1 MLGTIEE
8 LEKDI
13 EKFQKNVAA
22 SEELQTLLKQT
33 LEEIRNQNSDFNA
46 QSTVLVSRVDNLPAT
61 IENANISSNN
71 RVKNDVA
78 SEVDRALQ
86 SFTDNQSRY
95 LQGLEQTKQQIQ
107 RYIEQAKSLEG
118 TVTDTTSE
126 AIAKVSETPSTIE
139 AANARSNEQIQNDVR
154 KELENALGKFADEQ
168 EKYLQ
173 SIESM
178 RQQIQTYL
186 EEIKNQKKEF
196 SEETAA
202 VLAKWDTVLE
212 SVVTENHNT
221 NMELKGDMDRLLSEK
236 VAEFSIEQGKYID
249 ELRKTQESLQDCESQ
264 LNVKYK
270 EFIGTLE
277 KMNISNIYEQ
287 NVQLKAEIDKRTTIL
302 MVISIISIVVGVLG
316 IIF

>member
-13 EKFQKNVAA
+13 ELFQKNVAA
-22 SEELQTLLKQT
+22 SEELQTLLKQM

-46 QSTVLVSRVDNLPAT
+46 QSTALVSRVDNLPAM
-61 IENANISSNN
+61 IENANISSNTQ
-71 RVKNDVA
+71 VKNDVA

-86 SFTDNQSRY
+86 SFADNQNRY

-107 RYIEQAKSLEG
+107 
-118 TVTDTTSE
+118 
-126 AIAKVSETPSTIE
+126 
-139 AANARSNEQIQNDVR
+139 
-154 KELENALGKFADEQ
+154 
-168 EKYLQ
+168 
-173 SIESM
+173 
-178 RQQIQTYL
+178 TYL
-186 EEIKNQKKEF
+186 EETKNQKKEF
-196 SEETAA
+196 SDETAA

-221 NMELKGDMDRLLSEK
+221 NVELKADMDKLLSGK
-236 VAEFSIEQGKYID
+236 VAEFSAEQGKYID
-249 ELRKTQESLQDCESQ
+249 ELQRTQESLQNCESQ
-264 LNVKYK
+264 LNAKYK

-287 NVQLKAEIDKRTTIL
+287 NVQLKAELNKRTTIL
-302 MVISIISIVVGVLG
+302 MVISIISIVVGIFG